1 MVDIN
6 QVKLASA
13 GYNYLVFRSWILLD
27 REDVG
32 KKEGGRW
39 MASFSKK
46 DRKEMLDNRWLEV
59 LYMLFGE
66 QVEEGDGKMVVGA
79 EACVR
84 KKGDR
89 L

>member
-1 MVDIN
+1 MGGGGWP
-6 QVKLASA
+6 ASSRRR
-13 GYNYLVFRSWILLD
+13 GMRCWTP
-27 REDVG
+27 
-32 KKEGGRW
+32 GGW
-39 MASFSKK
+39 
-46 DRKEMLDNRWLEV
+46 EV

>member
-1 MVDIN
+1 MTSL
-6 QVKLASA
+6 LATPAQCS
-13 GYNYLVFRSWILLD
+13 G
-27 REDVG
+27 VG
-32 KKEGGRW
+32 SSQTGRMLGTGMGGGGW
-39 MASFSKK
+39 PASS
-46 DRKEMLDNRWLEV
+46 RRRGMRCWTPGGWEV

-79 EACVR
+79 EACMR